1 VQEYILLLVE
11 AIKSVLGDR
20 VKAHITGSAVE
31 GRLMVNSDIDV
42 DRDGGAP
49 RSGLER
55 AWIVDRVRRIME
67 GRGVPWWHPFEILL
81 LAEYGPKILGS

>member
-1 VQEYILLLVE
+1 VREYIPHLVE

-20 VKAHITGSAVE
+20 VKAHITGPAVE

-42 DRDGGAP
+42 DRGEGAP

-55 AWIVDRVRRIME
+55 AWIVDRIRRIME
-67 GRGVPWWHPFEILL
+67 SRGVYPGGTHSRS
-81 LAEYGPKILGS
+81 YC